1 MFNNFYLLLKIVNWE
16 HKGKTMPRPIKT
28 KNNNSQIISI
38 LKAISNIRRLRILDE
53 LADGHEKSVS
63 ELERVVPDL
72 SQSTLSQ
79 HQGRSRRANIFKTR
93 KESQSIFYSVQ
104 SAEAL
109 KILTFLT
116 KLYAIDVTIGKT
128 KH

>member
-79 HQGRSRRANIFKTR
+79 HQGRLRRANIFKTR